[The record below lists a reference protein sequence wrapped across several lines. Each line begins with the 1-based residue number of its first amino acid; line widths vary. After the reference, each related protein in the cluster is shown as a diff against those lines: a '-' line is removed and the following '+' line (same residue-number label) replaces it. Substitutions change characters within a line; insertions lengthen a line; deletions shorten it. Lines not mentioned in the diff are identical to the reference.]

1 MQEELCSGC
10 RVCLTAC
17 PYDAVSRDETKGEAT
32 VNEALC
38 TGCGTCVA
46 TCPSNAI
53 QQSGFEDEQVM
64 SEMLALL
71 GEPAAL
77 VPLTGR

>member
-1 MQEELCSGC
+1 
-10 RVCLTAC
+10 
-17 PYDAVSRDETKGEAT
+17 VSRDEAKGKAT
-32 VNEALC
+32 VNKALC

-46 TCPSNAI
+46 TCPSNAM

-71 GEPAAL
+71 GEPAEL
-77 VPLTGR
+77 VAAG